1 MIKRN
6 YKRWKIAQQY
16 EQNWWENY
24 HVDIQWYR
32 DVALDIEK
40 LVTPFIKLSENTH
53 ILEIGAGPCGSI
65 SFFKSNYRY
74 AIEPL
79 NEFFS
84 REYADVRDS
93 QVKYQKGVGEELPYE
108 NCFFDL
114 LIIDNVIDHCLDPEK
129 VICEMKRVLKRG
141 GIIFLRIHIYHEWG
155 VFIRKI
161 MELLLIDKGHPH
173 SLTLKKLRNVIKN
186 QNLKIIQLNVDSFLK
201 RWLADIRMKSV
212 RSVLKSLL
220 FVTSVD
226 LTMLLK
232 KE

>member
-6 YKRWKIAQQY
+6 DQRWKIAQQY

-79 NEFFS
+79 NDFFS

-93 QVKYQKGVGEELPYE
+93 HVKYQKGVGEELPYE